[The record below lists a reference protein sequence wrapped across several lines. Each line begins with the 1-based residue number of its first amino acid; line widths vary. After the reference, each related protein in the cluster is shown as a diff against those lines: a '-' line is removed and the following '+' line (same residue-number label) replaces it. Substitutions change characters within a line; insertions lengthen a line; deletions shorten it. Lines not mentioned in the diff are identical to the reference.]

1 MAVGNEM
8 AIRHELGI
16 DVYYYLLHRDGQ
28 LIVNM
33 MNIQYKGVGLFGH
46 VFTKL
51 EERWKGGA
59 NALMEDFRQRG
70 GKALYLG
77 TGYVR
82 FPTIS
87 TRRTALSG

>member
-1 MAVGNEM
+1 MY
-8 AIRHELGI
+8 RQI
-16 DVYYYLLHRDGQ
+16 DKR
-28 LIVNM
+28 
-33 MNIQYKGVGLFGH
+33 VGLFGH
-46 VFTKL
+46 VFTKP
-51 EERWKGGA
+51 EERRKGAA